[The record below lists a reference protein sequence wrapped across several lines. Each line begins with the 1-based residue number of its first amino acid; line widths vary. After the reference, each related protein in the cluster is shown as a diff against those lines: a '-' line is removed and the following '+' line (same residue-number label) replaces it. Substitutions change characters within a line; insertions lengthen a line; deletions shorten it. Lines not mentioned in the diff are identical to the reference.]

1 MNNEKTLAGALCAAE
16 EVADAAQAAPAEGKK
31 KYVPPRMEVIPLGPQ
46 RMLATSGE
54 PPVQVSLYMLA
65 GQDLYWQPLFA
76 YFTYYDADRY
86 LVWPGCNLR
95 PDGTTWECP
104 AGAGTYIGTPDI
116 LFSCSDVVRGSS
128 FLAQYADMVQDK
140 GGITDCAHFY
150 GTAHDYAKCGARIT
164 GYSLTPQIMFSGA
177 DWDVV
182 DFFNN
187 AEFDACSDEEHFSG
201 TYQGQRFEGTISF

>member
-65 GQDLYWQPLFA
+65 GQDLYWVPSYGRFYYRDPDRAVQWESTDC
-76 YFTYYDADRY
+76 TYSNGT
-86 LVWPGCNLR
+86 WFCPG
-95 PDGTTWECP
+95 GT
-104 AGAGTYIGTPDI
+104 GMYVGTPDI
-116 LFSCSDVVRGSS
+116 LFNCSDVVRGSS

-140 GGITDCAHFY
+140 GGITDCAHF
-150 GTAHDYAKCGARIT
+150 GTAHDYAECGARIT
-164 GYSLTPQIMFSGA
+164 GYSLTPQITFSGA
-177 DWDVV
+177 DWDVQ
-182 DFFNN
+182 DFFAN

-201 TYQGQRFEGTISF
+201 TYQGQRFAGTIEY